1 MPSQSVFTAWR
12 AFRLAKVAVE
22 PEGLAARMPLA
33 LVNCV
38 EFGPK
43 NVARSFGTLSNSML
57 ATEKAP
63 TSQPARVNGTHG
75 AGAFLPFSVSMFGR
89 PSPFAA
95 VTFDS
100 EVQ

>member
-1 MPSQSVFTAWR
+1 MPSQSVLTDWR
-12 AFRLAKVAVE
+12 AFRWAKLLSL
-22 PEGLAARMPLA
+22 GFAARMPLA

-38 EFGPK
+38 DPEPK
-43 NVARSFGTLSNSML
+43 NVAKSFGTLSNSML

-75 AGAFLPFSVSMFGR
+75 AGAFLPSSVSMFGR

-95 VTFDS
+95 EAFDS